1 MKNRLKTRLFACIA
15 VATVG
20 MSVEAQILDVQ
31 VVQDL
36 SGVSVSY
43 HGSID
48 TTGLTYW
55 FTTVP
60 GPGWL
65 SFQAG
70 PPSALNALVFNDGA
84 TNVDLFSAVSS
95 VLGTSDGGSI
105 QSTGFAGSP
114 FGFVGISEGSPPVLS
129 VVIGVPEGYAS
140 GTTISGQMQFAG
152 STLGNFSMIDGS
164 FQTLN
169 LPGGNT
175 VTISASIAPVP
186 EPSEWA
192 ALGAGLCGVVAVVR
206 RMRMKAPPRP

>member
-1 MKNRLKTRLFACIA
+1 MKLPSKTHLLACIA
-15 VATVG
+15 VATAD

-31 VVQDL
+31 IVQ
-36 SGVSVSY
+36 SPAGVAMSY

-60 GPGWL
+60 GPGGV

-84 TNVDLFSAVSS
+84 TNVDLFSAASNL
-95 VLGTSDGGSI
+95 LGTPDGGSI
-105 QSTGFAGSP
+105 QATGFAGSP

-129 VVIGVPEGYAS
+129 VVIGVPVGYAS

-186 EPSEWA
+186 EPSAWA
-192 ALGAGLCGVVAVVR
+192 VLGSGLCGVVAVVR
-206 RMRMKAPPRP
+206 RMLMKAPPRP